1 MNRSHDL
8 NINNLTL
15 EQKIGQLFLLP
26 IEGTELTHD
35 TKEHL
40 QKHKIGNFIYF
51 ARNLTDCK
59 SIRNLSDSLQ
69 TMVKE
74 SCGIPAFIST
84 DQEGGM
90 VARAYSGATHYPSNM
105 AMTAA
110 NMGGSVEE
118 MGYMVAQELKSLGI
132 NLNHAP
138 VLDVNNNQNNPVIG
152 IRSYSDKPDVVAK
165 MACDYIRGLQK
176 GGVLANAKH
185 FPGHGDTSKDSHLAL
200 PSIDHDMERLGRVEL
215 LPFKAAIK
223 NGVDS
228 IMTAHIIFKAIDN
241 QRPATLSYHVL
252 TGLLRNELGF
262 KGLILTDS
270 MSMKAIQD
278 HFGLEKGCI
287 MALNAGVD
295 ILCLCAPREGQVS
308 CYNAVL
314 EAVKCGEI
322 SMDKINAAVERI
334 LKYKA
339 IYATENNPPPIEK
352 YPTHEKLADEISAK
366 SITLVKGNDD
376 LLPLK
381 GENIFVISPPP
392 STANI
397 ADDTIVKQELFCQK
411 AAAVLG
417 CDYAEISV
425 NPNQDEINAVLA
437 KVKTDVVL
445 FASYNAGQFTGQ
457 IDLFNALKAAG
468 KKVVLV
474 SLRVPYDILQ
484 MQSADAYV
492 AAYEYTNRS
501 INNAINAIV
510 GNMPFAGQLPIE
522 LC

>member
-1 MNRSHDL
+1 MD
-8 NINNLTL
+8 INNLTL

-26 IEGTELTHD
+26 IEGTELTLD

-40 QKHKIGNFIYF
+40 MKHKIGNFIYF
-51 ARNLTDCK
+51 ARNLTDFK
-59 SIRNLSDSLQ
+59 SIRRLSDSLQ
-69 TMVKE
+69 QVAKE

-105 AMTAA
+105 AITAA
-110 NMGGSVEE
+110 GMGDSVQE
-118 MGYMVAQELKSLGI
+118 MGEMVARELKSLGI

-138 VLDVNNNQNNPVIG
+138 VLDVNNNPNNPVIG
-152 IRSYSDKPDVVAK
+152 IRSYSDKPEVVAQ
-165 MACDYIRGLQK
+165 MSSDYIRGLQT

-200 PSIDHDMERLGRVEL
+200 PSIDHNMDRLNNVEL
-215 LPFKAAIK
+215 LPFEAAIE
-223 NGVDS
+223 NGVGS
-228 IMTAHIIFKAIDN
+228 IMTAHIIFKEIDC
-241 QRPATLSYHVL
+241 QRPATLSHNVV
-252 TGLLRNELGF
+252 TGLLRDRLDF

-295 ILCLCAPREGQVS
+295 ILCLCAARAGQVS

-314 EAVKCGEI
+314 EAVNSGEI
-322 SMDKINAAVERI
+322 SMDKIDTAVERI

-339 IYATENNPPPIEK
+339 VYATESGPQSVEK
-352 YPTHEKLADEISAK
+352 YPSHERLADEISTK
-366 SITLVKGNDD
+366 SITLVKGNKD

-381 GENIFVISPPP
+381 GENVFVISPPP

-397 ADDTIVKQELFCQK
+397 ADDTIVKQELFCEK

-417 CDYAEISV
+417 CEYAEISV
-425 NPNQDEINAVLA
+425 DPCLDEIALVLK

-445 FASYNAGQFTGQ
+445 YASYNAIQFTGQ

-468 KKVVLV
+468 KKIVLV

-484 MQSADAYV
+484 MQDADAYV

-501 INNAINAIV
+501 VNNAINAIAGNIPFV
-510 GNMPFAGQLPIE
+510 GRLPVK